1 MVTWLL
7 PWLVADGSWRFQ
19 LMLGERR
26 TLTVFRRV
34 GRAAFANPL
43 MLRERTHK
51 GTVGTIGRLSE
62 RAGGFEPDCNGS
74 GLGRPPQLEIVML
87 TCLLPRRVGQ
97 IDRRGN
103 VAGCD

>member
-43 MLRERTHK
+43 MLRERTHE

-62 RAGGFEPDCNGS
+62 RAGVSCQTVTARAS
-74 GLGRPPQLEIVML
+74 VGRPSLKQ
-87 TCLLPRRVGQ
+87 
-97 IDRRGN
+97 
-103 VAGCD
+103 